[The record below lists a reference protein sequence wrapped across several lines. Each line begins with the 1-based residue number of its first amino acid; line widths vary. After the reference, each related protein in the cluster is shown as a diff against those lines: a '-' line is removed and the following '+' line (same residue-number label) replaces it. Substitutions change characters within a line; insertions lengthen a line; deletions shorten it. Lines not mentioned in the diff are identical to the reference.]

1 MKFANFTLEKISPK
15 YYQLLFNY
23 YNGNKNHLELWEPT
37 RIDNYY
43 TLEFHIN
50 RTDER
55 MGIMYEAVVSS
66 NNYMF
71 TQYPICQINAGVITR
86 NKRSIKLINRL
97 FFKPTGNFQKMEI
110 NRKVEQLEIYNLIKP
125 DK

>member
-55 MGIMYEAVVSS
+55 L
-66 NNYMF
+66 
-71 TQYPICQINAGVITR
+71 Q
-86 NKRSIKLINRL
+86 
-97 FFKPTGNFQKMEI
+97 
-110 NRKVEQLEIYNLIKP
+110 
-125 DK
+125 

>member
-1 MKFANFTLEKISPK
+1 MKFANFTLEMISPK

-50 RTDER
+50 RTNKRLQLMDEKNLCILSCLIIQKVKYWECVIIQKLR
-55 MGIMYEAVVSS
+55 MERVGWD
-66 NNYMF
+66 
-71 TQYPICQINAGVITR
+71 TQYLVSMRGWGLCM
-86 NKRSIKLINRL
+86 KL
-97 FFKPTGNFQKMEI
+97 
-110 NRKVEQLEIYNLIKP
+110 
-125 DK
+125 